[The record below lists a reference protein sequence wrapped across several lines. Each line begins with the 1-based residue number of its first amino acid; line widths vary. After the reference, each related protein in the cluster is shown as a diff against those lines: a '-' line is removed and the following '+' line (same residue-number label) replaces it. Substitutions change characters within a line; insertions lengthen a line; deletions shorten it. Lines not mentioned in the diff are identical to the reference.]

1 MYKIWL
7 EGIFEGIFSSKSIIE
22 GILEGIFYWRNITKG
37 FSKGFFL
44 LEKYNEGSV
53 EGRRYTGMD
62 CIMSQDFGQTITQ
75 LQD

>member
-1 MYKIWL
+1 MARRDFRRDFLLEKYN
-7 EGIFEGIFSSKSIIE
+7 EGIFEGI
-22 GILEGIFYWRNITKG
+22 
-37 FSKGFFL
+37 FL

>member
-1 MYKIWL
+1 MEKYN
-7 EGIFEGIFSSKSIIE
+7 EGIFEGI
-22 GILEGIFYWRNITKG
+22 
-37 FSKGFFL
+37 FL

-75 LQD
+75 LQDQKVDVTAFHSKDWLKHNFKLI

>member
-1 MYKIWL
+1 MYNRRDFRRDFLLEKYN
-7 EGIFEGIFSSKSIIE
+7 EGIFEGI
-22 GILEGIFYWRNITKG
+22 
-37 FSKGFFL
+37 FL

-53 EGRRYTGMD
+53 EGRRYTGMN